1 MQMYTQ
7 RVLAKYSNAMRCKPA
22 VLCEVFRSHCV
33 CTMATDGVWSPDP
46 PPQPQP
52 TAVQAMSNI
61 RDFHVTAYDTARR
74 WGSVTIDQAGLSLI
88 EAGRGFRLQLGFGRS
103 VMVGADTRV

>member
-1 MQMYTQ
+1 MGC
-7 RVLAKYSNAMRCKPA
+7 AI
-22 VLCEVFRSHCV
+22 
-33 CTMATDGVWSPDP
+33 DSPL
-46 PPQPQP
+46 Q
-52 TAVQAMSNI
+52 VVGQAMSNI
-61 RDFHVTAYDTARR
+61 FHATAYDTARR